1 MSEPEPAEGEVVAV
15 AWYRPSQWERLEEIA
30 PDVKEI
36 WQSYEQWRTSATRRM
51 SQLQRAGQRTQKVEV
66 DVEALAE
73 WCRQRQRPVD
83 VAARA
88 EYAAFRLTEELGR

>member
-1 MSEPEPAEGEVVAV
+1 MSETQPGEGEVAAV
-15 AWYRPSQWERLEEIA
+15 AWYRPSQWQRLEEIA

-51 SQLQRAGQRTQKVEV
+51 SQLQRAGQRAQKVEV

-73 WCRQRQRPVD
+73 WCRQRHRPVD

-88 EYAAFRLTEELGR
+88 EYAAARLAEELGK

>member
-1 MSEPEPAEGEVVAV
+1 MSEPQQGEGEVVAV
-15 AWYRPSQWERLEEIA
+15 AWYRASQWQRLEELA
-30 PDVKEI
+30 PDIKEI

-51 SQLQRAGQRTQKVEV
+51 SQLQRAGQRAQKVEV

-73 WCRQRQRPVD
+73 WCRQRQRLVD

-88 EYAAFRLTEELGR
+88 EYAAAMLAEKLGK

>member
-15 AWYRPSQWERLEEIA
+15 AWYRPSQWQRLEELA

-36 WQSYEQWRTSATRRM
+36 WQSYEQWRTSAARRM
-51 SQLQRAGQRTQKVEV
+51 SQLQRAGQQARKVDV

-88 EYAAFRLTEELGR
+88 EYAAAQLAEKLGH

>member
-1 MSEPEPAEGEVVAV
+1 MTEPKPAEGEVVAV
-15 AWYRPSQWERLEEIA
+15 AWYRPSQWQRLEEIA

-51 SQLQRAGQRTQKVEV
+51 SQLQRAGQRAQKVEV

-73 WCRQRQRPVD
+73 WCRQSQRPVD

-88 EYAAFRLTEELGR
+88 EYAAAKLAEKLGK